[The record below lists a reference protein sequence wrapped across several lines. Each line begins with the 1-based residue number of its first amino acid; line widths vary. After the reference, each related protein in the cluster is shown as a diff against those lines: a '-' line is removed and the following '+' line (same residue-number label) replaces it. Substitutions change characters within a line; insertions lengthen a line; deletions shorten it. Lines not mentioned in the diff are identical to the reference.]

1 MPSESRLANFPI
13 SWFAV
18 VMGLA
23 GLTIAWSRAE
33 TALNL
38 PIKLSGILI
47 AFTAVV
53 FVLLAVL
60 YAAKVVRYP
69 DAVLEELK
77 HPVKLSFFATFSI
90 SLILVG
96 TALLHTAPVA
106 SKWIWIAGTVLHLV
120 LTLYVLTVWMHH
132 TQFEIQHFNPAWFI
146 PIVGNVLIPI
156 AGVDHA
162 PLEVSWFFFS
172 IGLVFWIVLMT
183 IFMYRVIFHH
193 PLPDRMVPTLFIL
206 IAPPALGCV
215 SWVLLTGGVD
225 PFARILY
232 YCGLFLTLLLA
243 TQIRRFARLEFFL
256 SWWAYSFPMA
266 AITSATLVMFQG
278 THLAMFKVMAYVLLT
293 ALTLLIGGLAVR
305 TCLALA
311 RQEISVTEG

>member
-18 VMGLA
+18 TMGLA
-23 GLTIAWSRAE
+23 GLTIAWTSAE
-33 TALNL
+33 TVLSL
-38 PIKLSGILI
+38 PVKLSGILI
-47 AFTAVV
+47 AVTPVV
-53 FVLLAVL
+53 FGLLAVI
-60 YAAKVVRYP
+60 YAAKAIRYP
-69 DAVLEELK
+69 DAVLNELK

-96 TALLHTAPVA
+96 TALVHIAPFA
-106 SKWIWIAGTVLHLV
+106 SKWIWIVGTFLHLV

-132 TQFEIQHFNPAWFI
+132 THFEIQHFNPAWFI

-156 AGVDHA
+156 AGVNHA
-162 PLEVSWFFFS
+162 SIEVSWFFFS

-206 IAPPALGCV
+206 IAPPALGCI

-243 TQIRRFARLEFFL
+243 TQFRRFARLEFFL

-266 AITSATLVMFQG
+266 AITSATLIMFEGTDLVMFKLISYLL
-278 THLAMFKVMAYVLLT
+278 LA

-305 TCLALA
+305 TCIAIA
-311 RQEISVTEG
+311 RREVSVTEG